1 MNTKHVNHIQTS
13 MAFEIFIP
21 SSSHYIMGNKTL
33 NNIGA
38 EKTLQKLCG
47 EILEGL
53 QMTLSHFLEFFTKI
67 YIMTFC
73 YNTHPKFF
81 N

>member
-13 MAFEIFIP
+13 MAFEIFTL
-21 SSSHYIMGNKTL
+21 SSSHYIMGSKTL
-33 NNIGA
+33 NNIGV

-53 QMTLSHFLEFFTKI
+53 QMTLSHFLEFFKKI
-67 YIMTFC
+67 YIMTYC
-73 YNTHPKFF
+73 YNIHPKFF
-81 N
+81 S

>member
-13 MAFEIFIP
+13 MAFEIFTP
-21 SSSHYIMGNKTL
+21 SSSHYIMGSKTL

-38 EKTLQKLCG
+38 EKTLQELCG
-47 EILEGL
+47 EILVGL
-53 QMTLSHFLEFFTKI
+53 QMTLSHFLKFFKKI

-73 YNTHPKFF
+73 YNIRHKFF
-81 N
+81 S